1 MSTHRGRRVV
11 GLASAA
17 ALAAVAVLTTAGT
30 TTGGVDRA
38 RIELYADGLVLTPE
52 GVATVPPGRAQ
63 AYLPGTRVAAEPGA
77 DAARRAA
84 LDALAAE
91 QRAWLDAGTVPG
103 TGTGF
108 EALSRDALADL
119 RTLVHDDGAVPA
131 ALHERWGYVWPRDA
145 SFVAAALART
155 GHVADAV
162 RVLGFLARVQADDGS
177 FEARYT
183 LDGAGPPDAR
193 APQTDGTGWV
203 LWSLGEVLA
212 AAPSGAEPSGAE
224 PSGAEPSDAA
234 SSDAASSGTTTGPD
248 APPDGA
254 APDGAAPTRTDVALR
269 LRGLLERATDRA
281 LALTDGGRRLP
292 PPSPDF
298 WEIHEPV
305 TTLGTVAPLL
315 AGLEA
320 AEHAWTTLGEPARA
334 RTAAEAA
341 SSLRTV
347 VEETFGARG
356 YPRRVTGGAR
366 DAATAFVLPPFVEE
380 PLAGAEAAWRASVR
394 PMLRPAGGLA
404 PGGSWRPDG
413 ISWTPQTS
421 LYALTAA
428 TLGDRAEAGRW
439 LAWVDAHRTASGAV
453 PEKVLADGSPAAVAP
468 LAWSCANVV
477 LALDALD
484 GRLLDEASGPTRPG
498 G

>member
-1 MSTHRGRRVV
+1 MSTHRVRRVV
-11 GLASAA
+11 GVASAA
-17 ALAAVAVLTTAGT
+17 ALVGVVVLAGAGT
-30 TTGGVDRA
+30 TSGGVDRTHVD
-38 RIELYADGLVLTPE
+38 LYADGIVVTPE
-52 GVATVPPGRAQ
+52 GVTTVPPGRRQ

-77 DAARRAA
+77 DAGRRAA

-91 QRAWLDAGTVPG
+91 QRAWIDDGTVPG
-103 TGTGF
+103 AGTRF
-108 EALSRDALADL
+108 EGLARGALADL
-119 RTLVHDDGAVPA
+119 HALVRDDGAVPA
-131 ALHERWGYVWPRDA
+131 ALHERWGYAWPRDNA
-145 SFVAAALART
+145 FVAAALART

-162 RVLGFLARVQADDGS
+162 RVLGFLARVQGDDGA

-193 APQTDGTGWV
+193 APQADGTGWV

-212 AAPSGAEPSGAE
+212 AAPS
-224 PSGAEPSDAA
+224 
-234 SSDAASSGTTTGPD
+234 
-248 APPDGA
+248 
-254 APDGAAPTRTDVALR
+254 RTDVALR

-281 LALTDGGRRLP
+281 LALTDAGRRLP
-292 PPSPDF
+292 PASPDF
-298 WEIHEPV
+298 WEVHERV

-320 AEHAWTTLGEPARA
+320 AGRAWSELGEPARA
-334 RTAAEAA
+334 RAATEAA

-347 VEETFGARG
+347 VEESFGARG
-356 YPRRVTGGAR
+356 YPRHVTGGAR
-366 DAATAFVLPPFVEE
+366 DAATAFVLPPFVDA
-380 PLAGAEAAWRASVR
+380 PLAGAEDAWRASVG

-413 ISWTPQTS
+413 VSWTPQTS

-428 TLGDRAEAGRW
+428 TLGDRPTAERW

-484 GRLLDEASGPTRPG
+484 GLGTLEASGTLDSATAVRAPG
-498 G
+498 RANG